1 MSEER
6 EEGAPERDAAASSL
20 PARLLAFIKREA
32 VLVVLLLALG
42 ALQIFHTQSITAL
55 TKLIDWATLLTLTGL
70 LVLTK
75 VIETSGAM
83 NWAAQRLLHR
93 VHTERALAL
102 VFVLLAALLSTVLTN
117 DVALFAVI
125 PVALSL
131 DKLVS
136 IPLRRLVIVIAL
148 AVNAG
153 SILTPLG
160 NPQNLFLW
168 EASGVSFGAF
178 VATLAPLTAVLLLG
192 LVGLTAL
199 MFGSKKLVV
208 PEAESGTRLDGR
220 LLAVASVAFV
230 VFIVLADA
238 HHASIACALV
248 LVGFGLWQRKAVI
261 HIDWLLLA
269 VFALMFVVLRS
280 AAALPWLH
288 AWLSAADLAN
298 PSHAFLTGALTS
310 QVISNVPAAIMLE
323 SFTRHWQALAY
334 GVSVG
339 GFGFCVGSL
348 ANLIAMRLAPVKGIF
363 WRFHVISI
371 PFFVFALIAGSLM
384 VHCI

>member
-168 EASGVSFGAF
+168 GASGVSFGAF
-178 VATLAPLTAVLLLG
+178 VATLAPLTGILMLG
-192 LVGLTAL
+192 LVGLTAA
-199 MFGSKKLVV
+199 MF
-208 PEAESGTRLDGR
+208 RGR
-220 LLAVASVAFV
+220 TLTLPQEDSSNEPTNHSV
-230 VFIVLADA
+230 
-238 HHASIACALV
+238 
-248 LVGFGLWQRKAVI
+248 
-261 HIDWLLLA
+261 
-269 VFALMFVVLRS
+269 
-280 AAALPWLH
+280 
-288 AWLSAADLAN
+288 
-298 PSHAFLTGALTS
+298 
-310 QVISNVPAAIMLE
+310 
-323 SFTRHWQALAY
+323 
-334 GVSVG
+334 
-339 GFGFCVGSL
+339 
-348 ANLIAMRLAPVKGIF
+348 
-363 WRFHVISI
+363 SI
-371 PFFVFALIAGSLM
+371 PKRMPRIPSLM
-384 VHCI
+384 KE